1 MTIDATITINYKNLN
16 AIATNFVD
24 ANSTN
29 FEFNFSI
36 NSTVFEQILL
46 AKITI
51 YDDDNIK
58 IKFANVIEHYFE
70 L

>member
-1 MTIDATITINYKNLN
+1 MTINYENLN

-29 FEFNFSI
+29 SEFNFSI

-46 AKITI
+46 VEITI
-51 YDDDNIK
+51 YDDDNTR
-58 IKFANVIEHYFE
+58 IKFVNVIEHYFE